1 MTGKYSLMFT
11 IHYLDGL
18 KRQSNKL
25 TRLEPS
31 LLVVEN
37 IARLIYSISSLK
49 IHVQNIEH
57 ILTIS
62 YQKYIESL

>member
-49 IHVQNIEH
+49 IYRTYINNFISEIYR
-57 ILTIS
+57 ILVTK
-62 YQKYIESL
+62 Q